1 MLDDEGGIFALSPAR
16 DNCDTSSL
24 EIQEKTLA
32 KRISWALV
40 ILLFVGIVL
49 ILWLENEKRRFETE
63 MLDAV
68 YKVEQGIRYGKV
80 AEVDLLKET
89 EKAFQDAAR
98 AQQRGEKFNNRVLWR
113 LRDSVLRALDTEG
126 HSETAIEIHQAVR
139 DDLAKA
145 KAELD
150 KVKQTSSP

>member
-1 MLDDEGGIFALSPAR
+1 VAGKIAGAFAV
-16 DNCDTSSL
+16 
-24 EIQEKTLA
+24 
-32 KRISWALV
+32 LV
-40 ILLFVGIVL
+40 FVGIVL
-49 ILWLENEKRRFETE
+49 VAWLENEKSRFETE

-68 YKVEQGIRYGKV
+68 YKVEQGIRQGKV

-89 EKAFQDAAR
+89 EKAFQDAAQ
-98 AQQRGEKFNNRVLWR
+98 AQKRREKFNKGVLWR
-113 LRDSVLRALDTEG
+113 LRDSVLRVLDAEG
-126 HSETAIEIHQAVR
+126 NSRTAIEIQRAVR

>member
-1 MLDDEGGIFALSPAR
+1 MAG
-16 DNCDTSSL
+16 
-24 EIQEKTLA
+24 
-32 KRISWALV
+32 RIIGAVAVLV
-40 ILLFVGIVL
+40 FVGIVL
-49 ILWLENEKRRFETE
+49 IAWLENEKRRFETE

-68 YKVEQGIRYGKV
+68 YKVEQGIRQGKV

-89 EKAFQDAAR
+89 EKAFQDAAW
-98 AQQRGEKFNNRVLWR
+98 AQKRGEKFNNRVLWR
-113 LRDSVLRALDTEG
+113 LRDSVLRVLDAEG
-126 HSETAIEIHQAVR
+126 NSETAIEIQQAVR

>member
-1 MLDDEGGIFALSPAR
+1 MAG
-16 DNCDTSSL
+16 
-24 EIQEKTLA
+24 
-32 KRISWALV
+32 RIAWAFV
-40 ILLFVGIVL
+40 VLLFVGIVL

-63 MLDAV
+63 MMDAV
-68 YKVEQGIRYGKV
+68 YKVEQGIRQGKV

-89 EKAFQDAAR
+89 GKAFQDAAS
-98 AQQRGEKFNNRVLWR
+98 AQKRGEKFNNRVLWR
-113 LRDSVLRALDTEG
+113 LRDSVLRVLDAEG
-126 HSETAIEIHQAVR
+126 NSETAIEIQQAVR

>member
-1 MLDDEGGIFALSPAR
+1 
-16 DNCDTSSL
+16 
-24 EIQEKTLA
+24 LA
-32 KRISWALV
+32 GRIAGALV
-40 ILLFVGIVL
+40 VLFFVGIVL

-68 YKVEQGIRYGKV
+68 YKVEQGIRQGKV
-80 AEVDLLKET
+80 ADVDLLKET

-98 AQQRGEKFNNRVLWR
+98 AQKRGESFDKSPLWR

-126 HSETAIEIHQAVR
+126 NSETAIESRQAVH

-145 KAELD
+145 KTELD
-150 KVKQTSSP
+150 KVKQTSSH

>member
-1 MLDDEGGIFALSPAR
+1 
-16 DNCDTSSL
+16 
-24 EIQEKTLA
+24 
-32 KRISWALV
+32 
-40 ILLFVGIVL
+40 VGIVL